1 MFFFA
6 NINNFYAKLND
17 LETILL
23 FKRCFFMKVWIFIAV
38 VISLILIGLVF
49 YSFRFK
55 DIETPK
61 YKIIKTLGEVEIREY
76 PGMILAQTSLPKSD
90 YNTEGNNGFRT
101 VAGYIF
107 GGNQSQQKI
116 AMTAPVIMKMG
127 DSASMSFVM
136 PSEYSLEDLPSPSN
150 NQVKLVSEGSK
161 VLAVVRFGGFSNS
174 EKIKQHADQLYSVLD
189 SNGLKHRGEL
199 LYLGYNAPWDVTNR
213 RNEVAVE
220 LVDFK

>member
-1 MFFFA
+1 MLK
-6 NINNFYAKLND
+6 KLCFC
-17 LETILL
+17 LLLSLTTYGQIAMATEEPPYTAILTE
-23 FKRCFFMKVWIFIAV
+23 
-38 VISLILIGLVF
+38 G
-49 YSFRFK
+49 SF
-55 DIETPK
+55 
-61 YKIIKTLGEVEIREY
+61 EIREY
-76 PGMILAQTSLPKSD
+76 PSLIAAEVTVTGERSEAV
-90 YNTEGNNGFRT
+90 NAGFRLL
-101 VAGYIF
+101 AGYIF
-107 GGNQSQQKI
+107 GGNTTRQSIAMTSPVTQTPKASEKI

-136 PSEYSLEDLPSPSN
+136 PSEYSLKDLPSPSN